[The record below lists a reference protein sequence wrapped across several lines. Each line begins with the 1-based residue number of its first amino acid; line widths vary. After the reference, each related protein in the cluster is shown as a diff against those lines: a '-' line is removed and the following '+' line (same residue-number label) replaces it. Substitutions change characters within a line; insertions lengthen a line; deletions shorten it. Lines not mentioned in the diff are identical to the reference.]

1 MRFDWRREDWAYAG
15 GTIVAAALVAY
26 LVAGNFGLVRI
37 PFSPPEVDSAP
48 VRVPALASS
57 TSSGTSQ
64 PDAEPVTTVVPAQE
78 PESITRH
85 PIDVSAPTADIASA
99 GGATIS
105 VTQGSTVEGHA
116 MDLGSGV
123 GQVVAIFETATGDQV
138 RVPATLSCPNADH
151 LACSWTAPVPD
162 VVGSYTVTAEVTD
175 REGNTGLADSKE
187 VTVVNLGKVVEG
199 LTDGLAGTLTAVG
212 GLLGGLLG

>member
-1 MRFDWRREDWAYAG
+1 LEWRREDWGYAG
-15 GTIVAAALVAY
+15 GTIVAAVLVVY

-37 PFSPPEVDSAP
+37 PFTPPDVDGAP
-48 VRVPALASS
+48 VRVPALAASS
-57 TSSGTSQ
+57 SSGSSV
-64 PDAEPVTTVVPAQE
+64 PLVSEISSGPVKTPSSGPLVAKDTT
-78 PESITRH
+78 
-85 PIDVSAPTADIASA
+85 APTAAIESSE
-99 GGATIS
+99 GATIS

-123 GQVVAIFETATGDQV
+123 GQVVAIFDDGSGDPM
-138 RVPATLSCPNADH
+138 RVPGTLSCPNDEQ

-175 REGNTGLADSKE
+175 REGNVGLAESKD
-187 VTVVNLGKVVEG
+187 VTVVNLGKVVED
-199 LTDGLAGTLTAVG
+199 LTDGLADTITAVG